1 MEKEG
6 DLPVLIEPLLAC
18 LRQERYTY
26 IKDLYIW
33 QYPMNYENAAT
44 LVSTWA
50 LLRENLSSGFLTKRV
65 SNQSP
70 QLQRLAGNLK
80 FHQ

>member
-44 LVSTWA
+44 LVSMCMYCLIEPSFT
-50 LLRENLSSGFLTKRV
+50 SYVKRDIPI
-65 SNQSP
+65 SKTSIFGSIQ
-70 QLQRLAGNLK
+70 
-80 FHQ
+80 

>member
-18 LRQERYTY
+18 LRQERYIF

-33 QYPMNYENAAT
+33 QYPMIYENAAT
-44 LVSTWA
+44 LVRTCRGKDTVK
-50 LLRENLSSGFLTKRV
+50 LLN
-65 SNQSP
+65 
-70 QLQRLAGNLK
+70 
-80 FHQ
+80 FHSCSINTLNKLRDFQTVKTLFK